1 MWGEKFVKQRI
12 EEAKTV
18 FSSVFLK
25 QNLVKELNKSLSQA
39 QEIQIDT
46 TVTIK
51 PENYNKDKEES
62 KEEPPMA
69 RLGRRRRQ
77 VDDFIQVDEM
87 E

>member
-39 QEIQIDT
+39 
-46 TVTIK
+46 
-51 PENYNKDKEES
+51 
-62 KEEPPMA
+62 
-69 RLGRRRRQ
+69 
-77 VDDFIQVDEM
+77 
-87 E
+87 